1 MSTSLIPGEVVDIGA
16 GVRRLLAPNA
26 GPMTGPGT
34 NTYLVG
40 NANIAVIDPGP
51 PIDKHIDVIERAGE
65 GRIRWILVT
74 HTHPDHSPAAAKL
87 AARTGAELLGQ
98 PPPQGKLQDQ
108 TFVPDRILAD
118 GDELSNDEFCLRAV
132 HTPGHASN
140 HVCYRHK
147 ALRWLFTGDHI
158 MNGST
163 VVIDPPDGNMK
174 DYLESL
180 AKLKSLDLKALA
192 PGHGHVMD
200 TPMDAVDWIIKHRLK
215 RESKILTCLAEHPD
229 LSVNQLVAFV
239 YDDVS
244 VGLHR
249 LARRSLHAHLLK
261 LQKENRADLND
272 ELWHLTVRGQA

>member
-1 MSTSLIPGEVVDIGA
+1 MTSSLIPGEAVEIGA
-16 GVRRLLAPNA
+16 GVRRLLAPNP

-40 NANIAVIDPGP
+40 DAEVAVIDPGP
-51 PIDKHIDVIERAGE
+51 PLDKHIDAIERAGE
-65 GRIRWILVT
+65 DRIRWILVT

-98 PPPQGKLQDQ
+98 PPPDGKLQDQ
-108 TFVPDRILAD
+108 TFSPDRVLAD
-118 GDELSNDEFCLRAV
+118 GDELSSDEFCLRAV

-140 HVCYRHK
+140 HVCYRHA

-163 VVIDPPDGNMK
+163 VVIDPPDGDMK
-174 DYLESL
+174 DYFESL
-180 AKLKSLDLKALA
+180 EKLKYLDLKALA
-192 PGHGHVMD
+192 PGHGHVID
-200 TPMDAVDWIIKHRLK
+200 DPMDAVDSLIKHRLK
-215 RESKILTCLAEHPD
+215 REAKVVACLSDHPD
-229 LSVNQLVAFV
+229 SSINQLVAFV
-239 YDDVS
+239 YDDVA

-261 LQKENRADLND
+261 LEKENRAELSD
-272 ELWHLTVRGQA
+272 ERWCLTAESHS

>member
-1 MSTSLIPGEVVDIGA
+1 MTAPLIVGEAIAIGT

-40 NANIAVIDPGP
+40 EAEIAVIDPGP
-51 PIDKHIDVIERAGE
+51 PINNHINAIESAGD

-74 HTHPDHSPAAAKL
+74 HTHPDHSPAAAML

-98 PPPQGKLQDQ
+98 PPPKQKLQDQ

-118 GDELSNDEFCLRAV
+118 GDELRSDDFCLRAV

-140 HVCYRHK
+140 HVCYRHE
-147 ALRWLFTGDHI
+147 ALGWLFTGDHI
-158 MNGST
+158 MSGST
-163 VVIDPPDGNMK
+163 VVIDPPDGDMK

-180 AKLKSLDLKALA
+180 EKLKTLDLRALA
-192 PGHGHVMD
+192 PGHGHLMEN
-200 TPMDAVDWIIKHRLK
+200 PLDAVDSLIQHRLK
-215 RESKILTCLAEHPD
+215 REAKVVTCLADHPD
-229 LSVNQLVAFV
+229 LSVKELVTFV
-239 YDDVS
+239 YDDVA

-261 LQKENRADLND
+261 LQKERRAELND
-272 ELWHLTVRGQA
+272 EKWRLSDS